1 MLAEDEDWYVREAVA
16 MNPHTPHNTLVMLSK
31 DADERVS
38 KAAIK
43 ALSKGKEKGKT
54 RIER

>member
-16 MNPHTPHNTLVMLSK
+16 MNPHTPLTTLVMLLK
-31 DADERVS
+31 DADEQVS

-43 ALSKGKEKGKT
+43 ALSKGKEKSKVNIG
-54 RIER
+54 R